1 MRTFLSVMMLVAS
14 VIVATGQTIPFAESF
29 ENGVTKWNNLSS
41 GGTVEASTT
50 GAFVGTKSLHI
61 TGTGAGAGLSLDFA
75 VSQEPSVIFYYVK
88 VSGGEG
94 GVVAVGN
101 GHSTNNAAF
110 YGEVTGG
117 NFVVTGSTGTTNLGP
132 VASNEWVQ
140 VEVRNL
146 NYVAMTYD
154 IYLNGI
160 LKGKGL
166 PFRGSVPGIS
176 TIDVYNQTAGA
187 EAWWDAIYVGLSGF
201 DYPVF
206 DGTKI
211 CANVVDEFTVSPAVA
226 LDSAGFYKDSTW
238 FQVGPIAADE
248 MVNYNYPYV
257 ETTWLDDYGLS
268 SAWYGNM
275 FNITAS
281 KNLVVDGF
289 DLNLG
294 TTTAATAKVYYR
306 PGSYVGFETSN
317 AGWILLDSVNL
328 IQNGVD
334 NYGHLNLTKSL
345 TIPEGQTMGIY
356 ICTSVG
362 IRYTAGNG
370 TNETLANSDMTCHFG
385 CGGDF
390 FSLTNTPRVW
400 SGRIYYKVAEE
411 HHENQIITTMFTSN
425 NAYNGNMFDVSAKND
440 IVIDSLDVNIL
451 ADGWVKL
458 YIRNGTVVGNN
469 TSTAGWSLVDSVVV
483 VASGQDIPTR
493 VPLSNRILLQ
503 AGSLYGLYVCS
514 YGSMRY
520 TNIIAGTNDV
530 YTDSNMVL
538 TGYYGGT
545 NTFLCSNPRMWNGTI
560 YYSVRNVDTVDVST
574 QTSTSTY
581 ASFMAR
587 GFYYVA
593 PNDHV
598 ITGLRVPNEAAGT
611 QYVEVVRFN
620 NIPPSYSVTTNE
632 FVSLGRH
639 TNVAG
644 NAIVPVNA
652 FIHKGDIIGVLGTR
666 YSGTVTTMS
675 WTSDPTYPTTILGDS
690 VTLYRMGTQN
700 DFVNNPAQNLWTEN
714 SNWVGRVEMFVEPVT
729 LHGGQDSVL
738 LDVQTPAPDL
748 GADGDYCVQNIVTLD
763 PGTFSSYDWSTAEST
778 PTIDVDTAGVPLNA
792 PFDIWVT
799 VTDQYGCT
807 GSDTITISFI
817 DCTGI
822 DENDI
827 TVSVYPNPSDDVF
840 YLKADNVQ
848 DEMLVQVFG
857 LDGRL
862 VKEVVLNETFGSI
875 DMSNELP
882 GVYSIRITIKDQV
895 KEMRV
900 VLQ

>member
-29 ENGVTKWNNLSS
+29 ENGVTKWDNLSS

-132 VASNEWVQ
+132 VVSNEWLR
-140 VEVRNL
+140 VEVKNM
-146 NYVAMTYD
+146 NFTDMTYD
-154 IYLNGI
+154 VYLNGV

-187 EAWWDAIYVGLSGF
+187 EAWWDAIYVGLSDF

-226 LDSAGFYKDSTW
+226 LDSAGFYIDSTS
-238 FQVGPIAADE
+238 FSVGPVAAD
-248 MVNYNYPYV
+248 VNAGYRYPFI
-257 ETTWLDDYGLS
+257 ESTWLTDNNYAL
-268 SAWYGNM
+268 AWGGNM
-275 FNITAS
+275 FDITAA

-294 TTTAATAKVYYR
+294 TTTAASAKVYYR
-306 PGSYVGFETSN
+306 PGTYVGFESSN

-334 NYGHLNLTKSL
+334 NYARLDLTKPL
-345 TIPEGQTMGIY
+345 TIADGQTMGIY

-362 IRYTAGNG
+362 IYYTDGNG
-370 TNETLANSDMTCHFG
+370 TNETVSNDDLTCHFG
-385 CGGDF
+385 NGGGF
-390 FSLTNTPRVW
+390 FSVVNTPRVW
-400 SGRIYYKVAEE
+400 NGRIYYKVAEE

-458 YIRNGTVVGNN
+458 YVRNGTVVGNN

-545 NTFLCSNPRMWNGTI
+545 NTFSCTSSRVWNGTL
-560 YYSVRNVDTVDVST
+560 YYSVRNVDEIAPGA
-574 QTSTSTY
+574 QTSSN
-581 ASFMAR
+581 AGMAR
-587 GFYYVA
+587 GYIFHATQDCRIIGAMVPTDVPGKQSVSIIRLNAEPPVYPNVTSDLVTLGYQTGIPNGSMVPFDVFVA
-593 PNDHV
+593 KGDV
-598 ITGLRVPNEAAGT
+598 IGVYAEGD
-611 QYVEVVRFN
+611 YS
-620 NIPPSYSVTTNE
+620 SYSEFDTLFVVLGDTMARTRSGMQFDLTTNQMHDVWIE
-632 FVSLGRH
+632 PSSANISRVQ
-639 TNVAG
+639 
-644 NAIVPVNA
+644 
-652 FIHKGDIIGVLGTR
+652 
-666 YSGTVTTMS
+666 
-675 WTSDPTYPTTILGDS
+675 
-690 VTLYRMGTQN
+690 LY
-700 DFVNNPAQNLWTEN
+700 
-714 SNWVGRVEMFVEPVT
+714 VEPVT

-778 PTIDVDTAGVPLNA
+778 PTIDVDTTGVPLNA